1 MHAAAYGIISFFL
14 WQNSIS
20 LYYIF
25 FIHSSVNEHLG
36 CFYVLAIVDSA
47 AMNIGVLVSFWIEV
61 LSGYVPRSG
70 IAG

>member
-1 MHAAAYGIISFFL
+1 MHAAANGIISFFL
-14 WQNSIS
+14 WQSSIS

-25 FIHSSVNEHLG
+25 FIHSSVNKHLG